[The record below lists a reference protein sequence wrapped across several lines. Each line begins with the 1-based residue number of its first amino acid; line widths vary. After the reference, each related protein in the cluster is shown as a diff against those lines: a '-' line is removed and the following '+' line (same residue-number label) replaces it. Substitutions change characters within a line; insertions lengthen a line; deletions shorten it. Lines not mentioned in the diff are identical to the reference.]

1 MGNKFYLGV
10 DVGGTYTKLALV
22 NDSCRIVARHVIL
35 SRGFSDKAFF
45 VHELRAALSFLVSEC
60 GDHLSQ
66 IKGAGIGLPGPVD
79 PEGGVVLS
87 LTNIAKWDN
96 FPFVTYLK
104 RFFSF
109 PIFIENDANCMA
121 LAESRLGAARGASYA
136 LCLTLGT
143 GVGGGLILEKKIY
156 RGPFFLGGEIGHVPV
171 ALSGERCPCGGAAC
185 LERYVGNR
193 AIMARIKKEFA
204 KNVSLEEVSSL
215 ARKGDHKAIKIW
227 DDMGRYIGFA
237 LSGVVNVLNP
247 EVIVVGGGV
256 SLAGDILIRSI
267 KRSVRKHAMGH
278 LKGKIKVK
286 KALLGKDAGVLGAAL
301 LAKEKLMNNKQR
313 CST

>member
-1 MGNKFYLGV
+1 MANKFYLGV

-22 NDSCRIVARHVIL
+22 NDACRIVSRHAIA

-45 VHELRAALSFLVSEC
+45 VHELRAAVSSMVSEY
-60 GDHLSQ
+60 GLHLSQ
-66 IKGAGIGLPGPVD
+66 IKGAGFGLPGPVD
-79 PEGGVVLS
+79 AERGVVLS
-87 LTNIAKWDN
+87 LTNIAKWNN
-96 FPFVTYLK
+96 FALVSYLK

-121 LAESRLGAARGASYA
+121 LAESRLGAAKGTSYA

-143 GVGGGLILEKKIY
+143 GVGGGMILEKQIY

-171 ALSGERCPCGGAAC
+171 ALSGKRCPCGGAAC

-204 KNVSLEEVSSL
+204 RTMSLEEVSSL
-215 ARKGDHKAIKIW
+215 ARRGNHKAMKIW
-227 DDMGRYIGFA
+227 DDVGRYIGFA
-237 LSGVVNVLNP
+237 LSGVVNVINP

-256 SLAGDILIRSI
+256 SLAGDVLMRSI
-267 KRSVRKHAMGH
+267 KRSVFKHAMKH
-278 LKGKIKVK
+278 LKGKVRVK
-286 KALLGKDAGVLGAAL
+286 RALLGNDAGVLGAAL
-301 LAKEKLMNNKQR
+301 LAREKIANK
-313 CST
+313 